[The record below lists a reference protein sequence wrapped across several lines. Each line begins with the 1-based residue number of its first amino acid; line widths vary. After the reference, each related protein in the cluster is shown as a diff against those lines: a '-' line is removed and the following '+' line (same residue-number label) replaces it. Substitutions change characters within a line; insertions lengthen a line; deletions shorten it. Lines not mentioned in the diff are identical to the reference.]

1 MYNLIEWAI
10 IIQKHQEVCGIIT
23 EMIQM
28 IIQQNLNRLKIKI
41 NKIIKVKIKL
51 TGKNPVAGNTTDVE
65 IAMPL
70 KYLSNFW
77 RTLDIN
83 QLWN

>member
-1 MYNLIEWAI
+1 
-10 IIQKHQEVCGIIT
+10 
-23 EMIQM
+23 M

-51 TGKNPVAGNTTDVE
+51 KGKNPVAGNTTDVE
-65 IAMPL
+65 IAMPS

-83 QLWN
+83 QL

>member
-1 MYNLIEWAI
+1 
-10 IIQKHQEVCGIIT
+10 
-23 EMIQM
+23 M

-65 IAMPL
+65 IAMPS

-83 QLWN
+83 QL

>member
-1 MYNLIEWAI
+1 
-10 IIQKHQEVCGIIT
+10 
-23 EMIQM
+23 M

-83 QLWN
+83 QL